1 MKGTSPDGFGC
12 GHDHPR
18 AAEHGRLDQ
27 FLIDPKNSTLA
38 GASAKLEKRAQLT
51 LLLAAKERIKFQK
64 GSDQGETMR

>member
-18 AAEHGRLDQ
+18 AAEHGRL
-27 FLIDPKNSTLA
+27 DPKNSTLA

-51 LLLAAKERIKFQK
+51 LLLAAKERIEFQK
-64 GSDQGETMR
+64 RSDQGETMR